1 MKVKV
6 KNNGTT
12 CNVMNKKSLIDKLN
26 EIMIKLYSVEG
37 KYVKGNKKNN
47 LNESLIKLNNIEKK

>member
-12 CNVMNKKSLIDKLN
+12 CNVMNKKSLVDKLN

-37 KYVKGNKKNN
+37 KYVKGNKKIISM
-47 LNESLIKLNNIEKK
+47 SL